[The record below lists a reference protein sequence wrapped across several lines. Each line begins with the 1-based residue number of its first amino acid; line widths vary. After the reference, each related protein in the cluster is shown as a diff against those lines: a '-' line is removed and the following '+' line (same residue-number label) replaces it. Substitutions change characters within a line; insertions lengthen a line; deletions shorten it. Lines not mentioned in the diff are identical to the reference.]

1 MSSYLGHERT
11 LANYDT
17 ETDDVT
23 MRPRNQTGEGYGF
36 GIDYTVAK
44 NTALFLRHRWF
55 SFEDTSFER
64 DQFNGTETIL
74 ELKLTF

>member
-1 MSSYLGHERT
+1 
-11 LANYDT
+11 
-17 ETDDVT
+17 
-23 MRPRNQTGEGYGF
+23 MRPRNQTGEGYGL

-44 NTALFLRHRWF
+44 NTSLFLRHRWF